1 MEGNPSMLLTAKKRY
16 TRPPLHGTTLEEIE
30 EEPWMNCVVHALVMS
45 IVDADSR
52 RKVKAEYGQNDL

>member
-1 MEGNPSMLLTAKKRY
+1 MLLTAKKRY